1 MINQRILY
9 LKNLICFKIVLYGI
23 IILLCHIYGSYLYT
37 HFEILNTKIQK
48 NKKHLEILQNKYN
61 SAIELLNNLALQKK
75 IKPILQQK
83 LSQPYDRNKLIEHY
97 TNISKK
103 WKLYNFNVSVS
114 SPYQFQPNNYYNR
127 KISIENR
134 DVFLSFYISEFS
146 DLMPLIT
153 DIYNL
158 TPQYTTI
165 EKLQALYNT
174 PMCLNNVHDICTDKL
189 HIFVKMK
196 LNLSQVKKFDIQSKP
211 KIEYAKL

>member
-61 SAIELLNNLALQKK
+61 SAIELLNNSALQKK

-114 SPYQFQPNNYYNR
+114 SPYQLQPNNYYNR

-165 EKLQALYNT
+165 EKLQALYNSPT
-174 PMCLNNVHDICTDKL
+174 CLNNIHDICTDKL

-211 KIEYAKL
+211 

>member
-23 IILLCHIYGSYLYT
+23 IILLCHIYSSYLHNY
-37 HFEILNTKIQK
+37 FEILNTKIQK

-61 SAIELLNNLALQKK
+61 SAIELLNNSALQKK

-103 WKLYNFNVSVS
+103 WKLHNFNVSIS
-114 SPYQFQPNNYYNR
+114 SPYQLQPNNYYNR

-134 DVFLSFYISEFS
+134 DVFLSFYIPEFS
-146 DLMPLIT
+146 DLIPLIT

-165 EKLQALYNT
+165 EKLQALYHT
-174 PMCLNNVHDICTDKL
+174 PMCLNNLHDICTDKL
-189 HIFVKMK
+189 PIFVKMK

-211 KIEYAKL
+211 

>member
-23 IILLCHIYGSYLYT
+23 IILLCHIYGSYL
-37 HFEILNTKIQK
+37 HNHLEILNTKIQK

-61 SAIELLNNLALQKK
+61 SAIELLNNSALQKK

-97 TNISKK
+97 TNVSKK
-103 WKLYNFNVSVS
+103 WKLHNFNVSVS
-114 SPYQFQPNNYYNR
+114 SPYQLQPNNYYNR

-134 DVFLSFYISEFS
+134 DVFLSFYIPEFS

-189 HIFVKMK
+189 YIFVKMK

-211 KIEYAKL
+211 

>member
-1 MINQRILY
+1 M
-9 LKNLICFKIVLYGI
+9 
-23 IILLCHIYGSYLYT
+23 
-37 HFEILNTKIQK
+37 EILNTKIQK

-61 SAIELLNNLALQKK
+61 SAIELLNNSALQKK

-97 TNISKK
+97 TNVSKK
-103 WKLYNFNVSVS
+103 WKLHNFNVSVS
-114 SPYQFQPNNYYNR
+114 SPYQLQPNNYYNR

-134 DVFLSFYISEFS
+134 DVFLSFYIPEFS

-189 HIFVKMK
+189 YIFVKMK

-211 KIEYAKL
+211 

>member
-23 IILLCHIYGSYLYT
+23 IILLCHIYGSYLHN

-61 SAIELLNNLALQKK
+61 SAIELLNNSALQKK

-114 SPYQFQPNNYYNR
+114 SPYQLQPNNYYNR

-196 LNLSQVKKFDIQSKP
+196 LSLSQVKKFDIQSKP
-211 KIEYAKL
+211 

>member
-1 MINQRILY
+1 MINQRIFY

-23 IILLCHIYGSYLYT
+23 IILLCHIYGSYLHN

-61 SAIELLNNLALQKK
+61 SAIELLNNSALQKK

-114 SPYQFQPNNYYNR
+114 SPYQLQPNNYYNR

-174 PMCLNNVHDICTDKL
+174 PMCLNNVHDICTDEL

>member
-23 IILLCHIYGSYLYT
+23 IILLCHIYGSYLHN

-61 SAIELLNNLALQKK
+61 SAIELLNNSALQKK

-114 SPYQFQPNNYYNR
+114 SPYQLQPNNYYNR

-165 EKLQALYNT
+165 EKLQALYHT
-174 PMCLNNVHDICTDKL
+174 PMCLNNVNVHDICTDKL

-211 KIEYAKL
+211 

>member
-23 IILLCHIYGSYLYT
+23 IILLCHIYGSYLYA

-61 SAIELLNNLALQKK
+61 SAIELLNNSALQKK

-114 SPYQFQPNNYYNR
+114 SPYQLQPNNYYNR

-134 DVFLSFYISEFS
+134 DVFLSFYIPEFS

-165 EKLQALYNT
+165 EKLQALYHT

-211 KIEYAKL
+211 

>member
-23 IILLCHIYGSYLYT
+23 IILLCHIYGSYLHN

-61 SAIELLNNLALQKK
+61 SAIELLNNSALQKK

-114 SPYQFQPNNYYNR
+114 SPYQLQPNNYYNR

-211 KIEYAKL
+211 